1 MVLRVME
8 NIGTR
13 VRDRTMLNKAV
24 VQTVLLYGR
33 YSWAITEAT
42 MEVLEE
48 FQNRIMRMLTRK
60 TVWCVGENGW
70 EWTQAEDDIV
80 AAGMWK
86 MWECVRRRQ
95 EK

>member
-8 NIGTR
+8 NIETR
-13 VRDRTMLNKAV
+13 VRYRTMLNKAV
-24 VQTVLLYGR
+24 VQTVLLYGI

-48 FQNRIMRMLTRK
+48 FHIRITMRLTRK
-60 TVWCVGENGW
+60 TVWRVREKGW
-70 EWTQAEDDIV
+70 KWPQAEDDIV

-86 MWECVRRRQ
+86 MWEFVRRRQ
-95 EK
+95 